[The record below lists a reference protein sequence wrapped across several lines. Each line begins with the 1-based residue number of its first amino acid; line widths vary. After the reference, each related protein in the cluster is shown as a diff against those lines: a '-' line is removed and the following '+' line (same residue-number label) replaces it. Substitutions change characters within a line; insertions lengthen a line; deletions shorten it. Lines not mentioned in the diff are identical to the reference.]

1 MVIFVSKTS
10 NANKIKFTV
19 LSISPATWRELQRK
33 LFSSLNTQT
42 LSVKL
47 ISGITLPTGLFFRVA
62 WREADT
68 MVTSGRRPEH
78 KGVDMSCELSP
89 QNRHEWP
96 PLSPALAPH
105 VNPTSQQPV
114 QGRPTDF
121 FLQDAGLESATWAVE
136 LTYPRVDHHACVVVV
151 AVALER
157 RHALFLELITAI
169 SESSDNCLFC
179 LWGFLG
185 FFFERA

>member
-1 MVIFVSKTS
+1 MIFVSKTS

-19 LSISPATWRELQRK
+19 LSISPAPWRELQRK
-33 LFSSLNTQT
+33 LFYSLKTQT
-42 LSVKL
+42 LSVKH
-47 ISGITLPTGLFFRVA
+47 ISGITLPTGLFLRVA

-121 FLQDAGLESATWAVE
+121 FTGYRSG
-136 LTYPRVDHHACVVVV
+136 
-151 AVALER
+151 
-157 RHALFLELITAI
+157 I
-169 SESSDNCLFC
+169 SDLSSRAHLPTCGSSRLCCCGGCCCCSRKKTSTFSWIDYC
-179 LWGFLG
+179 
-185 FFFERA
+185 FFWE

>member
-19 LSISPATWRELQRK
+19 LSLSPATWREPQRK
-33 LFSSLNTQT
+33 LFYSLNTQT
-42 LSVKL
+42 LSVKH
-47 ISGITLPTGLFFRVA
+47 ISSITLPTGLFLRVA

-121 FLQDAGLESATWAVE
+121 FYRMQVWNQRPEQSSSPTHVW
-136 LTYPRVDHHACVVVV
+136 T
-151 AVALER
+151 
-157 RHALFLELITAI
+157 IT
-169 SESSDNCLFC
+169 LV
-179 LWGFLG
+179 LLLLLLL
-185 FFFERA
+185 